1 MMNVYEIYFS
11 PTGGTRKV
19 ATFLAQEMNTE
30 PGQIDLSDNRT
41 DFYAI
46 ALTSEDVAVIAVPSY
61 SGRVPVPAVERIM
74 QIRGNGAKAILVCV
88 YGNRAYEDTLIEL
101 QDCVQQ
107 AGFSVAAAVAAVAE
121 HSIARR
127 YAANRPDQEDY
138 RQLKEFAGKIL
149 DKLNHGDAA
158 MPVIPGNRPYRK
170 AGNVGLI
177 PGITKT
183 MHKVWVVCV

>member
-1 MMNVYEIYFS
+1 MTSAFERTKAHIGINEIKKTEELMMNVYEIYFS

-41 DFYAI
+41 DFHGI

-107 AGFSVAAAVAAVAE
+107 AGFSVVAAVAAVAE

-149 DKLNHGDAA
+149 DKLNH
-158 MPVIPGNRPYRK
+158 
-170 AGNVGLI
+170 
-177 PGITKT
+177 
-183 MHKVWVVCV
+183 